1 MKSLVIAVAI
11 VFLSSAA
18 VFAQEGQNHTTPK
31 TFTADFINAQ
41 GQNVGTATL
50 SETAHGVKIVLNL
63 KDLPPG
69 EHLMHIHAHP
79 TCQPPDFES
88 AGPHFNPAAAHLPKG
103 VTAGDIPN
111 FVLTVHADGTAHE
124 TTIAPYVSLG
134 DEPNS
139 VFSNGGTAL
148 VIHAIAQHV
157 SASAPPR
164 IACAVISRP

>member
-1 MKSLVIAVAI
+1 MKSLAIAVAFI
-11 VFLSSAA
+11 FASSAA
-18 VFAQEGQNHTTPK
+18 VYAQEGQNHSAPK
-31 TFTADFINAQ
+31 AVTADFINAQ

-50 SETAHGVKIVLNL
+50 SETSQGVKITLNL

-69 EHLMHIHAHP
+69 EHLMHIHAHGK
-79 TCQPPDFES
+79 CDPPDFES
-88 AGPHFNPAAAHLPKG
+88 AGPHFNPAAANLPKG

-111 FVLTVHADGTAHE
+111 FQLHVHTDGTAH
-124 TTIAPYVSLG
+124 TTTLAPYVSLG

-164 IACAVISRP
+164 IACAVITKP

>member
-1 MKSLVIAVAI
+1 MKSLAIAVTI
-11 VFLSSAA
+11 VLFSSAA
-18 VFAQEGQNHTTPK
+18 VFAQEGQNHPAPK
-31 TFTADFINAQ
+31 AFTADFINAQ

-50 SETAHGVKIVLNL
+50 SETSHGVKIVLNL

-79 TCQPPDFES
+79 KCEPPDFES
-88 AGPHFNPAAAHLPKG
+88 AGPHFNPSAAHLPKG

-164 IACAVISRP
+164 IACAVISKP

>member
-1 MKSLVIAVAI
+1 MKSLAI
-11 VFLSSAA
+11 VVAFGFLSSAA
-18 VFAQEGQNHTTPK
+18 VYAQEGQNHSASKAVTVG
-31 TFTADFINAQ
+31 FINAQ

-50 SETAHGVKIVLNL
+50 SETSQGVKIVLNL

-69 EHLMHIHAHP
+69 ENLMHIHAHP
-79 TCQPPDFES
+79 SCQPPDFES
-88 AGPHFNPAAAHLPKG
+88 AGPHFNPASAHLPKG

-111 FVLTVHADGTAHE
+111 FVLTVHTDGTAHA

-134 DEPNS
+134 DQPNS
-139 VFSNGGTAL
+139 LFSNGGTAL

-164 IACAVISRP
+164 LACAVVSRP

>member
-1 MKSLVIAVAI
+1 MKSLAIAVALVLI
-11 VFLSSAA
+11 ASAA
-18 VFAQEGQNHTTPK
+18 VFAQEGQNHSASRS
-31 TFTADFINAQ
+31 FTADFINAQ

-50 SETAHGVKIVLNL
+50 SETPRGVKIVLNL

-79 TCQPPDFES
+79 KCDAPDFES

-111 FVLTVHADGTAHE
+111 FVLSVRADGTAHE
-124 TTIAPYVSLG
+124 TTLAPYVSLG
-134 DEPNS
+134 DEANS

-148 VIHAIAQHV
+148 VIHAIARHV

-164 IACAVISRP
+164 IACAVISKP